1 MGDLAFQYVGYGC
14 VFLAAL
20 RVADVVTHVLL
31 GVILKAFRLDNYYY
45 FAVDVMSYER
55 KLNGYTTVPGT
66 ENDRQD

>member
-1 MGDLAFQYVGYGC
+1 MSDLAFQYIGYGC

-20 RVADVVTHVLL
+20 RVVDVAIHVFL

-55 KLNGYTTVPGT
+55 KLNGYTTVTGT
-66 ENDRQD
+66 ENDN